1 MTLSDAISLAQSRG
15 FEPISQTPDFERHDE
30 WACYAR
36 RVGPAIDTWEG
47 LKPIH
52 EYLLLVSR
60 DGVFLEGVFERY
72 LAPKQTKRP
81 KGRAAFKKRG
91 DKIDVYSDYQYKG
104 FAPIYATI
112 LRGREELET
121 L

>member
-36 RVGPAIDTWEG
+36 RVVRAVETWEG
-47 LKPIH
+47 TKQVH
-52 EYLLLVSR
+52 EYLLLISR
-60 DGVFLEGVFERY
+60 DGVFLEAVLEEY

-81 KGRAAFKKRG
+81 KGRATFKKRG
-91 DKIDVYSDYQYKG
+91 DKTDVYSDHQYKG
-104 FAPIYATI
+104 FTPIYATI
-112 LRGREELET
+112 LRGREGLES